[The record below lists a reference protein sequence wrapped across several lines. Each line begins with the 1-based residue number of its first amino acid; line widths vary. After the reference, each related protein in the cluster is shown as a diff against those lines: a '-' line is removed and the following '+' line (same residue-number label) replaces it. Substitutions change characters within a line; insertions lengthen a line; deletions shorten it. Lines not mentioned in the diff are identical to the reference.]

1 MKHIQAGLVVG
12 GVVAAALGITLV
24 VWRILSSIL
33 GEGISTVLFGI
44 VLAVMVISAVV
55 DWMTEKKGA

>member
-1 MKHIQAGLVVG
+1 MKHIEVGLIVG
-12 GVVAAALGITLV
+12 GVVAAVLGVTLV
-24 VWRILSSIL
+24 VWRILASIL

-55 DWMTEKKGA
+55 DWVTEKKGA